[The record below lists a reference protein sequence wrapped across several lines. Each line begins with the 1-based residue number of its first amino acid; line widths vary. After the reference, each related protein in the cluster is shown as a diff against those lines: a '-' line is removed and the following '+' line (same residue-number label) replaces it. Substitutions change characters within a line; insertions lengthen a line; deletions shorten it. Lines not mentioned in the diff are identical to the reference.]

1 MVLLANDLGA
11 QRRASRLVFG
21 IDFLHRRQHLQFSQ
35 LALGVDID
43 CLRSWQWAAQADVVR
58 ILHGLYHQVRK
69 GPNSPFQCRHPLG
82 KADQMNNRNGTGIS
96 VWNVTAEEMF
106 TFKHIRDGWL
116 AAQLNI

>member
-58 ILHGLYHQVRK
+58 ILHGLYHQVSSVQNCYEGIYK
-69 GPNSPFQCRHPLG
+69 GVNL
-82 KADQMNNRNGTGIS
+82 
-96 VWNVTAEEMF
+96 
-106 TFKHIRDGWL
+106 
-116 AAQLNI
+116 